1 MPGTN
6 VSLLPIGIPKDQ
18 ALQLVEVLSEVNY
31 KIGRLDEKVKSSQ
44 IRESLIQIFSL
55 KESVESTRIEGT
67 QVTFTDMLE
76 EKSERN
82 PRWEIIEI
90 SNYQRA
96 LQTGYER
103 IKNGYP
109 ITSRLIK
116 ELHEILMADGRGST
130 QSSGE
135 FRKVQNFIGPT
146 NDMKDATFIP
156 VSPDRIDAYMENLE
170 FYLNKHPFGEAL
182 STDHIPQD
190 LYVFHEN
197 TDSIVKAAIIHAQFE
212 SIHPFLDGNGRLG
225 RILIVLSLIQFGI
238 ISQPIFFVS
247 EELEKERPRYYD
259 LLNGV
264 RGDRP
269 NWEAWI
275 QFFLKASNRMADK
288 IHQKFVAAEQLAV
301 KGLRKCET
309 ESEKNVWLY
318 TFSNPFVTAK
328 EVAEELAITQNTAR
342 KALKSL
348 VEKDLLFAET
358 EKKRNKKYRNYDLMR
373 VLRD

>member
-1 MPGTN
+1 MPGKN

-31 KIGRLDEKVKSSQ
+31 KIGRFDEKVKSSQ

-146 NDMKDATFIP
+146 NDMKDATLIP

-190 LYVFHEN
+190 LYIFHEN
-197 TDSIVKAAIIHAQFE
+197 TDSIVKAAIIHA
-212 SIHPFLDGNGRLG
+212 
-225 RILIVLSLIQFGI
+225 
-238 ISQPIFFVS
+238 
-247 EELEKERPRYYD
+247 
-259 LLNGV
+259 
-264 RGDRP
+264 
-269 NWEAWI
+269 
-275 QFFLKASNRMADK
+275 
-288 IHQKFVAAEQLAV
+288 
-301 KGLRKCET
+301 
-309 ESEKNVWLY
+309 
-318 TFSNPFVTAK
+318 
-328 EVAEELAITQNTAR
+328 
-342 KALKSL
+342 
-348 VEKDLLFAET
+348 
-358 EKKRNKKYRNYDLMR
+358 
-373 VLRD
+373 